1 MEYKIDFEDMEWEF
15 PMAGVKSK
23 IYRSGRKQLRLV
35 VYSKDMPPHWCDRGH
50 YGYILEG
57 EFEIEYDGETLIYRQ
72 GDGVFIPDGE
82 EHRHRART
90 LTESVKV
97 IFVEDIGS

>member
-35 VYSKDMPPHWCDRGH
+35 VYSKEMPPHWCDRGH
-50 YGYILEG
+50 YGFILEG
-57 EFEIEYDGETLIYRQ
+57 EFEIEYDG
-72 GDGVFIPDGE
+72 VFIPNGE
-82 EHRHRART
+82 EHKHRART
-90 LTESVKV
+90 LTDTVKV
-97 IFVEDIGS
+97 IFVEDIGP